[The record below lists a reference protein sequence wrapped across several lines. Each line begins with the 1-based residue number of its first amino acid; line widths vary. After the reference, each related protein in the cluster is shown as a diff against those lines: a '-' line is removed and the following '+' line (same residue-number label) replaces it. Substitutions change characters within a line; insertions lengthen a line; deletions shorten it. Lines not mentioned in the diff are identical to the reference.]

1 MQANRILVIGGS
13 GYVGRELCAAL
24 VERGAV
30 VTVPTRG
37 RERAKRDL
45 ILLPT
50 VDVVEADVHD
60 AAALTALA
68 QGQDAVVNLVGVL
81 HGGSGRQSFDAA
93 HARLGSAVVDACRQA
108 GVRRLLHMSALNAD
122 PNGPSEYQRSKGR
135 AEAAVKA
142 SGLDWTIFRPSVIFG
157 RNDAFLNMFAKLVRV
172 LPVVALA
179 SPNARFQPVWV
190 GDVVDVMARSLD
202 DPATIGCSYDLCGPK
217 VYTLR
222 ELVAYVGR
230 LTGRPRPIIGL
241 NDTLSYLQAWTME
254 WLPVKLM
261 TRDNYYSMKQDSVCS
276 CPFPFGL
283 TPQSIE
289 AVVPEYLGGAAPRRR
304 YDRYRGRAHR

>member
-1 MQANRILVIGGS
+1 V
-13 GYVGRELCAAL
+13 AL

-30 VTVPTRG
+30 VTVPTRY

-60 AAALTALA
+60 VAALTALA
-68 QGQDAVVNLVGVL
+68 RGQDAVVNLVGVL
-81 HGGSGRQSFDAA
+81 HGGNGRQSFDAA

-122 PNGPSEYQRSKGR
+122 PGGPSEYQRSKGR

-202 DPATIGCSYDLCGPK
+202 DPATIGRSYDLCGPK

-261 TRDNYYSMKQDSVCS
+261 TRDNYYSMKQDSVCG

-283 TPQSIE
+283 TPHSIE
-289 AVVPEYLGGAAPRRR
+289 AIVPEYLGGATPRRR